1 MSIAPTMITKGEDK
15 MITVAMPIYMY
26 NDLRGLV
33 EMTNVCYYTERGRLH
48 AEADVHEETFDRVSA
63 ERGWN

>member
-1 MSIAPTMITKGEDK
+1 

-33 EMTNVCYYTERGRLH
+33 EMTNVCYYTERGRLYV
-48 AEADVHEETFDRVSA
+48 EADVHEETFDRVSA
-63 ERGWN
+63 ERGWM

>member
-1 MSIAPTMITKGEDK
+1 